1 MWRAIAAAGPALR
14 HYLGNPGRRNALDGE
29 QLKTPVFGFV
39 TLVSTVKPV
48 GDA

>member
-1 MWRAIAAAGPALR
+1 LDLGR
-14 HYLGNPGRRNALDGE
+14 YLGNPGRRNALDGE